1 MPRIIDYLQSAVS
14 DNTAHSQ
21 MDRLLLENE
30 MDKDLIHRNAFT
42 TMNRPFI
49 ESVPVDTS
57 ESGIEEYNKEILQ
70 ENNPLRMNP
79 AMQDETAHSQMDRL
93 LLENEM
99 NKNKP
104 MQFSGEVTP
113 ENLQTYTTKRL
124 QSMENPSARG
134 RNLLIEVYDLI
145 KPQLHRNA
153 LMESLGQQPQHSM
166 GVAPEPYDPAKEFV
180 EGMMPVGGALKLLK
194 GSKHWPSF
202 QKNLSKVAAHEKK
215 VHEVL
220 QQTSQTPL
228 GKLMDKGGSDKAT
241 KDYLTTLW
249 IQRNLK

>member
-21 MDRLLLENE
+21 MD
-30 MDKDLIHRNAFT
+30 
-42 TMNRPFI
+42 
-49 ESVPVDTS
+49 S
-57 ESGIEEYNKEILQ
+57 
-70 ENNPLRMNP
+70 
-79 AMQDETAHSQMDRL
+79 L

-145 KPQLHRNA
+145 KPQLHRNN
-153 LMESLGQQPQHSM
+153 LMESLGQRPQHSM
-166 GVAPEPYDPAKEFV
+166 GVTPEPYDPAREFA
-180 EGMMPVGGALKLLK
+180 EGMMPIGGALKLLK

-202 QKNLSKVAAHEKK
+202 QKNLSKVDRKS
-215 VHEVL
+215 VV
-220 QQTSQTPL
+220 
-228 GKLMDKGGSDKAT
+228 
-241 KDYLTTLW
+241 
-249 IQRNLK
+249 